1 MIYTQM
7 SKTSELYTQGHSLLE
22 KAYKCYMNNKIVEGD
37 NLRSKANALFEQAR
51 TQYDLTHTDRN
62 KLYGKNRNFGVCF
75 HILENSISKNMKTK
89 EGKKFISEAIKFIK
103 NNPILK
109 EQFDIYNNLCNK
121 KGIQNTKKY
130 VDCIVECIDNANMS
144 NDSIKKANDKLIN
157 LIESN
162 NKVDKFI
169 AIDDEH
175 MNLYENI
182 EYILSNRLNV
192 NNIEEYNAAKNS
204 IVEHLNKNNSS
215 INESKTYNENI
226 EELAE
231 KYNFISN
238 DEAKLVEQIVSND
251 TNKEKLFEEYKQET
265 LNKINE
271 TINTSSTEDKEQWN
285 GIKEAL
291 NETKFDKETMVDD
304 ILKFVEIQNSL

>member
-1 MIYTQM
+1 MG
-7 SKTSELYTQGHSLLE
+7 KTSELYTQGHSLLE
-22 KAYKCYMNNKIVEGD
+22 KAYKCYMNNNIVEGD
-37 NLRSKANALFEQAR
+37 KLRSKANALFEQAR

-75 HILENSISKNMKTK
+75 HILENSISKNMKSK
-89 EGKKFISEAIKFIK
+89 DGKKFISEAIKLIK
-103 NNPILK
+103 HNPILK

-121 KGIQNTKKY
+121 KGVQNTEKY
-130 VDCIVECIDNANMS
+130 VDCVVECIDKINMS
-144 NDSIKKANDKLIN
+144 NDSIKNANDKLIN

-169 AIDDEH
+169 TIDDEH

-182 EYILSNRLNV
+182 EYILANRLNV
-192 NNIEEYNAAKNS
+192 NNIEEYNAAKDS
-204 IVEHLNKNNSS
+204 IVKHLNTNNLSV
-215 INESKTYNENI
+215 NENKTYNENI

-238 DEAKLVEQIVSND
+238 DEAKLVEDITSNSTD
-251 TNKEKLFEEYKQET
+251 KEKLFENYKKDT
-265 LNKINE
+265 LDKINE
-271 TINTSSTEDKEQWN
+271 TIKSATSEDKEQWN
-285 GIKEAL
+285 SIKEAL
-291 NETKFDKETMVDD
+291 YETKFDKETMVDD